1 MNLESES
8 VPPKILLFTTLGCHL
23 CEQAAAL
30 VRSVGCYPELVEIV
44 DDDQLFER
52 YGLRIPVLA
61 LSPPS
66 KPGEADESD
75 KELEWPFDETQLR
88 RWLFS
93 TQP

>member
-30 VRSVGCYPELVEIV
+30 IRSVGGNPELVEIA

-52 YGLRIPVLA
+52 YGLRIPVVA
-61 LSPPS
+61 LSH
-66 KPGEADESD
+66 PGESAA
-75 KELEWPFDETQLR
+75 ELEWPFDETQLR
-88 RWLFS
+88 RWLLAS
-93 TQP
+93 QP